1 MRNGSGFTARSPC
14 KHLFPNCYQ
23 LINCFGHRKFLF
35 FLLRAE
41 TISQQTS
48 LFTAGEYWRLAF
60 DFLVYSKLTVC
71 LHALPGTACQ
81 NKALTDRWLGSCCI
95 VAINI
100 SVASCDICLFNAAF
114 CRMEIPKTL
123 IVKSSRTGLLK
134 NWQLKINTR
143 TRKGLGITYINQV
156 SSKMELCS
164 VIH

>member
-1 MRNGSGFTARSPC
+1 MRNGSGFTARSAC
-14 KHLFPNCYQ
+14 KHNFPNCYQ

-35 FLLRAE
+35 FLLQAE
-41 TISQQTS
+41 TICQQTS
-48 LFTAGEYWRLAF
+48 LFTAREYWRLAF

-71 LHALPGTACQ
+71 LQALPGTACQ

-95 VAINI
+95 MAINI
-100 SVASCDICLFNAAF
+100 SAIFVYLMPHFVAWKYPKYWSWSPAGLAF
-114 CRMEIPKTL
+114 
-123 IVKSSRTGLLK
+123 SK

-143 TRKGLGITYINQV
+143 TRKGLETTYINQI